1 MLTPEIVE
9 LWRQATAGREGEL
22 AAAASG
28 FKNLLS
34 QMAHLRSP
42 EGCPWDREQSLAS
55 LRQYILEEAGEV
67 VEAIDGVLKIEAEIR
82 GAHNVPPA
90 NPDPPEGDDR
100 ARTEKKGHTIAH
112 HPHRDDFKAEHS
124 AAGAPLPDVM
134 TSDERQAL
142 DEAYAHLHK
151 EIGDLLLQSAFLGDI
166 LVAMGRPGTDH
177 SLELI
182 VDKLIFRH
190 PHVYGDREVADSA
203 EVLVNWEALKKEE

>member
-151 EIGDLLLQSAFLGDI
+151 EIGDLA
-166 LVAMGRPGTDH
+166 
-177 SLELI
+177 
-182 VDKLIFRH
+182 
-190 PHVYGDREVADSA
+190 
-203 EVLVNWEALKKEE
+203 